1 MQGSKKKFR
10 KSLRLEMKYEN
21 GTSHPQPPTVT
32 PTVSTTTFTSTTTS
46 GTIDS
51 LLHACS
57 KETKWNCAVCVEDNS
72 RMDL

>member
-1 MQGSKKKFR
+1 
-10 KSLRLEMKYEN
+10 MKYEN
-21 GTSHPQPPTVT
+21 DTPYPHPPTVT
-32 PTVSTTTFTSTTTS
+32 PTISTTTS
-46 GTIDS
+46 TFISTTTTGTIDS